1 MKTYTY
7 PVIAKIIYRYAN
19 FPITLL
25 LFFYVIISAAESF
38 EKIYFL
44 IPLIINLI
52 IIFLLNRH
60 YYRTYKVQPF
70 NIKIDN
76 NKMICTDYYLSRK
89 SVELRFTDITEISG
103 GIFTGSQTT
112 PLYLISDKSDTT
124 IKINHRLINYKEFL
138 TTVLQNINQ
147 ELYDSLLERMK
158 NYAEIKSAAR
168 RKEKKQNKYK

>member
-7 PVIAKIIYRYAN
+7 PIIAKIIYRYAN

-25 LFFYVIISAAESF
+25 LLLYVIISAAESF

-44 IPLIINLI
+44 VPLIINLI

-70 NIKIDN
+70 NIKIDST
-76 NKMICTDYYLSRK
+76 KIICADYYLSQK
-89 SVELRFTDITEISG
+89 SVELNLTDITEISG
-103 GIFTGSQTT
+103 GIFSGSQSS
-112 PLYLISDKSDTT
+112 PLYLISDEKDVV
-124 IKINHRLINYKEFL
+124 IKINHRLNDYKEFL

-147 ELYDSLLERMK
+147 DLYDSLFGRMK

-168 RKEKKQNKYK
+168 KNRGKENKNK